1 MIVTLAGHVDHGKTT
16 LVKLL
21 TGTDTDRLAEEQ
33 RRGLTIDLGFAYLHH
48 HDITVGFV
56 DVPGHHRFIHNM
68 VAGVAALQQALL
80 VVAADDGPMPQTRE
94 HLQIL
99 QLLGISSGVVALTKC
114 DRVSASQ
121 CEQVRAEIAGL
132 LRGTFLQDAAVV
144 ETSSAQP
151 ATIEGLR
158 EVLLQRAAAPAP
170 QARPQGFRMAIDR
183 VFSLTGTGVVA
194 TGTIHGGEVH
204 VDDEVHVF
212 PGGVRARVRGLRV
225 QNRQAASA
233 AVGDRAAVNLSGAT
247 EKLGRG
253 HWLAA
258 QADPGHHHV
267 VLDLNVLED
276 FPRPVRH
283 WTPVHAY
290 HATSHAT
297 AHLALLEGSRLQPGQ
312 RALAELVLDTPLL
325 AKRGDRVVL
334 RDHGLERT
342 LGGGTV
348 LDNRAPAGR
357 RRAPARLSS
366 ITACAL
372 TTPEASLQRLLQAG
386 PVNVGDFQRLWYL
399 PPQHLDDLIEHSP
412 ARRYGN
418 ELFSEVLWQHWSTAL
433 TEECEERHAGDA
445 ALSGLRENDFR
456 ADVPAAVRARILG
469 DLVAQG
475 RLVQQTGR
483 FRPAQHRAALNV
495 EEQALMDRLQPLLDA
510 PQPPSLGDLARTL
523 KIPLAQ
529 LQRSIKALAGKGAVT
544 TISDKRIYLPR
555 HVADLAGVAEDLSA
569 AGPFSARDFRDRANI
584 GRNVAI
590 DVLEYFDA
598 RGFTRRQGDVRSV
611 VGERSQVV
619 APLR

>member
-48 HDITVGFV
+48 RDTTVGFV

-99 QLLGISSGVVALTKC
+99 QLLGVSSGVVALTKC
-114 DRVSASQ
+114 DRVSASR
-121 CEQVRAEIAGL
+121 CEQARAETAEL
-132 LRGTFLQDAAVV
+132 LRGTFLQDAPVV
-144 ETSSAQP
+144 ATSSTEP
-151 ATIEGLR
+151 ATVARLR
-158 EVLLQRAAAPAP
+158 DQLLQRAAAKTRQTQP
-170 QARPQGFRMAIDR
+170 QQFRMAIDR
-183 VFSLTGTGVVA
+183 VFSLAGTGVVA

-204 VDDEVHVF
+204 VDDDVDIF
-212 PGGVRARVRGLRV
+212 PGTGRARVRGLRV
-225 QNRQAASA
+225 QNREARKAV
-233 AVGDRAAVNLSGAT
+233 VGDRAALNLSGAT
-247 EKLGRG
+247 ENLGRG
-253 HWLAA
+253 QWLAA
-258 QADPGHHHV
+258 QADAGHRHL
-267 VLDLNVLED
+267 VLDLQVLKD

-283 WTPVHAY
+283 WTPVHVY

-312 RALAELVLDTPLL
+312 RALAELVLDAALL
-325 AKRGDRVVL
+325 SKRGDRLVI

-348 LDNRAPAGR
+348 LDNRPPKGR
-357 RRAPARLSS
+357 RRAAARLSS
-366 ITACAL
+366 IAACAL
-372 TTPEASLQRLLQAG
+372 TTPEASLERLLQAG
-386 PVNVGDFQRLWYL
+386 PVNIDDFQRLWYL
-399 PPQHLDDLIEHSP
+399 PPQQLDELIAQSA
-412 ARRYGN
+412 ARLYRN
-418 ELFSEVLWQHWSTAL
+418 ELFSETLWQHWSTAL
-433 TEECEERHAGDA
+433 ADECETRHAGDA
-445 ALSGLRENDFR
+445 TLQGLRENDFQ
-456 ADVPAAVRARILG
+456 AEVPAAVRARILG

-475 RLVQQTGR
+475 RLVAQAGH
-483 FRPAQHRAALNV
+483 FRPAQHRAVLNT
-495 EEQALMDRLQPLLDA
+495 EEQALMERLQPLLDH
-510 PQPPSLGDLARTL
+510 PQPPSLGDMGRTL

-529 LQRSIKALAGKGAVT
+529 LQRSIKTLAGKGAVT
-544 TISDKRIYLPR
+544 AINDKRIYLPS
-555 HVADLAGVAEDLSA
+555 HVANLAAVAETLSTT
-569 AGPFSARDFRDRANI
+569 GPFSARDFRDQANI